1 MADIVTRLVFDT
13 TGAESSLDNYTSKVR
28 TARNELNT
36 FQEEGGEAFRE
47 TAKEADNLTEELD
60 KGGKGLKDYAEKK
73 KEATA
78 AGKTFGKTLL
88 EEVKG
93 IKIFGFEIGGVIE
106 RVVKFRDSV
115 KNLTTAAKASIP
127 ALGGANK
134 ALKVLQVTL
143 TGGLAAVITVIVS
156 AIVGLAAAFTRTQ
169 GGVEVFRVAIA
180 GLTAAFDVVLD
191 RIAIYGQGVLQIL
204 SGNLTEGIN
213 TIKSAFQGVTEE
225 IKNETAAARD
235 LERQLIAIEKA
246 ETDLIFARSKGRL
259 EIARLRLE
267 IENQAN
273 STDVRIQKAQEAL
286 AIEQSII
293 EQEKQIAKE
302 RIANILAVSLET
314 EEGLAKVNQV
324 IRDNQLTID
333 DLGLSFSTEDQ
344 RKEVAQ
350 FVEEIR
356 NLEIQ
361 SLNTQKEVN
370 NQLNSI
376 RAQAAAEAAKAAEE
390 ERKKA
395 EEIRKAYQQSLLEF
409 QNLVSGITTEIAKID
424 YENLSPRQQIIDD
437 LNNKFTE
444 IEQAV
449 TQARAQA
456 AALGEQL
463 PQGFEEGVERI
474 KQAAEE
480 QARAAIRS
488 LNETVTAVK
497 QLQPEL
503 AFPEL
508 PSFIVEGDIF
518 KEKDLQTIKDRLL
531 TAFNINEDE
540 LKTLE
545 QSAQQA
551 TNLIVSS
558 IQAATQAQIEQ
569 QDALISQLDNRI
581 SATQSALQLE
591 LELKKAGYAND
602 FAAQKENLDKLQA
615 AREQAEAKRIELAK
629 KAARQQL
636 LIDAAQQAS
645 SLATSAANFFQSN
658 SKVPVVGIALAISAI
673 STMFA
678 LFQRAKAIANQA
690 AAPIE
695 LAEGMIGIPGASHD
709 AQKRGAKVMRIE
721 GTPYTIEGGESVIN
735 KRATAEHSGFLT
747 ALNDNKFK
755 GVNLDAIGQMILKR
769 PAMGKSLQRS
779 VDTYQKGIELRTL
792 SEMGAKGQVAELRKL
807 QKQVKRLIE
816 LNESQ
821 TFIVPDGGLK
831 KVTIGKNGQSVSRF
845 K

>member
-60 KGGKGLKDYAEKK
+60 KGGKGLKDFAEKQ

-78 AGKTFGKTLL
+78 AGKTFGRTLL
-88 EEVKG
+88 DQVKG
-93 IKIFGFEIGGVIE
+93 LKVFGFDIGGAVDKL
-106 RVVKFRDSV
+106 VNFRNGLKD
-115 KNLTTAAKASIP
+115 LTTAAKTSIP
-127 ALGGANK
+127 ALSGAAK
-134 ALKVLQVTL
+134 GVKLLQIAFTAGIGAAIALVVT
-143 TGGLAAVITVIVS
+143 GITT
-156 AIVGLAAAFTRTQ
+156 LAAAFTRTQ
-169 GGVEVFRVAIA
+169 GGVEVFRVAIS

-191 RIAIYGQGVLQIL
+191 RFAVFGSGLLSIIQGDLQGGL
-204 SGNLTEGIN
+204 E
-213 TIKSAFQGVTEE
+213 TIKGSFQGITEE
-225 IKNETAAARD
+225 IKNENAAAKE
-235 LERQLIAIEKA
+235 LEKELIAIEKA
-246 ETDLIFARSKGRL
+246 ETDLILARSKGRE

-267 IENQAN
+267 VENQAN
-273 STDVRIQKAQEAL
+273 TTDIRIKKAQEAL

-293 EQEKQIAKE
+293 QAEEDIARR
-302 RIANILAVSLET
+302 RIANILAVNGQT
-314 EEGLAKVNQV
+314 EEGLQKVNEV
-324 IRDNQLTID
+324 IENNALRIE

-344 RKEVAQ
+344 RREVAEYIEQ
-350 FVEEIR
+350 IR
-356 NLEIQ
+356 NLQIQ

-376 RAQAAAEAAKAAEE
+376 RGQAAAESAKAAEE

-395 EEIRKAYQQSLLEF
+395 EEIRKNYEASLLEF
-409 QNLVSGITTEIAKID
+409 QNLVSGITGEIAKID

-437 LNNKFTE
+437 LNNKFAE

-474 KQAAEE
+474 KRAAEE
-480 QARAAIRS
+480 QARAALRS

-518 KEKDLQTIKDRLL
+518 QEKDLQTIKERLL
-531 TAFNINEDE
+531 TAFNINEEE
-540 LKTLE
+540 LATLE

-673 STMFA
+673 ATMFS

-792 SEMGAKGQVAELRKL
+792 AEMGAKGQVAELRKL

>member
-60 KGGKGLKDYAEKK
+60 KGGKGLKEFAEKQ

-78 AGKTFGKTLL
+78 AGKSFGRTLL
-88 EEVKG
+88 DQTRGLKV
-93 IKIFGFEIGGVIE
+93 FGFDVGSVID
-106 RVVKFRDSV
+106 RVVNFTGGLRDLA
-115 KNLTTAAKASIP
+115 KAAKTSVP
-127 ALGGANK
+127 AIKGTNIAVK
-134 ALKVLQVTL
+134 ALYTTL
-143 TGGLAAVITVIVS
+143 TLGLAAVIGAVVTAVTS
-156 AIVGLAAAFTRTQ
+156 LAAAFARTQ

-180 GLTAAFDVVLD
+180 GLTASFDVVLD
-191 RIAIYGQGVLQIL
+191 RFAVFGSGLLSIIQGDLQGGL
-204 SGNLTEGIN
+204 E
-213 TIKSAFQGVTEE
+213 TIKGSFQGITEE
-225 IKNETAAARD
+225 IKNENAAAKE
-235 LERQLIAIEKA
+235 LEKELIAIEKA
-246 ETDLIFARSKGRL
+246 ETDLILARSKGRE
-259 EIARLRLE
+259 EIAFLRKD
-267 IENQAN
+267 IEN
-273 STDVRIQKAQEAL
+273 DVIASDIRIKKAQEAL

-293 EQEKQIAKE
+293 QAEEDIARR
-302 RIANILAVSLET
+302 RIANILAVNGQT
-314 EEGLAKVNQV
+314 EEGLQKVNEV
-324 IRDNQLTID
+324 IENNALRIE

-344 RKEVAQ
+344 RREVAEYIEQ
-350 FVEEIR
+350 IR
-356 NLEIQ
+356 NLQIQ

-376 RAQAAAEAAKAAEE
+376 RGQAAAESAKAAEE

-395 EEIRKAYQQSLLEF
+395 EEIRKNYEANLLEF
-409 QNLVSGITTEIAKID
+409 QNLVSGITGEIAKID

-437 LNNKFTE
+437 LNNKFAE

-449 TQARAQA
+449 AQARAQA

-463 PQGFEEGVERI
+463 PQGFEEGIERI
-474 KQAAEE
+474 KKAAEDNAKA
-480 QARAAIRS
+480 Q
-488 LNETVTAVK
+488 LNNLNNTVKEVK
-497 QLQPEL
+497 KLEPEL
-503 AFPEL
+503 EL
-508 PSFIVEGDIF
+508 PPLPPFIVEGEFF
-518 KEKDLQTIKDRLL
+518 KKEDRKNIKDQLL
-531 TAFNINEDE
+531 SAFNINEE
-540 LKTLE
+540 EFQIIEEAAKK
-545 QSAQQA
+545 A
-551 TNLIVSS
+551 TGVIVSS

-581 SATQSALQLE
+581 SATQSALQIE

-769 PAMGKSLQRS
+769 PAMGKSLKRS

-792 SEMGAKGQVAELRKL
+792 AEMGAKGQVAELRKL